1 MPQIVLARRGK
12 LCNYVSSLGRQ
23 AMNTQRKI
31 EALKTEFPAVWKAA
45 KQGGKSDEQ
54 ALADIKRAS
63 DLAAVIRSVGE

>member
-1 MPQIVLARRGK
+1 
-12 LCNYVSSLGRQ
+12 
-23 AMNTQRKI
+23 MNAQQKI